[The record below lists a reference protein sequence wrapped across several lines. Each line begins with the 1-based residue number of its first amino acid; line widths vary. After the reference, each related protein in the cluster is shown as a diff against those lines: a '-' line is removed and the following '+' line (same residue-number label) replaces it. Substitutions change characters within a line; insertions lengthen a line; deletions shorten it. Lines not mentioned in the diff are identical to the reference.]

1 MNKLET
7 EIRIEVLKYDY
18 ATFLN
23 VLINL
28 IA

>member
-7 EIRIEVLKYDY
+7 KIRIKVLKYDY
-18 ATFLN
+18 VTFLN